1 MEDLYHQVVESV
13 SEGILVAD
21 NDEIIRVWNKGAEV
35 IFGYTVDEAI
45 GSSLALIIPNQFLAR
60 HQRGYERVISTGET
74 IYKSEMLC
82 VPACH
87 KDGRRISIEFSVN
100 IIIQNSKVVGISA
113 VIRDV
118 TEKWNKE
125 QADLKS
131 ADRS

>member
-13 SEGILVAD
+13 SEGILFAD
-21 NDEIIRVWNKGAEV
+21 NDEIIRLWNKGAEA
-35 IFGYTVDEAI
+35 IFGYTADEAI
-45 GSSLALIIPNQFLAR
+45 GSSLTLIIPNQFLVR
-60 HQRGYERVISTGET
+60 HQRGYERVISTGGT

-87 KDGRRISIEFSVN
+87 KDGHRISIEFSVN
-100 IIIQNSKVVGISA
+100 IVIQNSKVVGISA